1 MRTQRKYFH
10 IGKWK
15 SSLAK
20 VGAFFV
26 CVLSKSWTFID
37 LNSKNDCCGKWV
49 ILESFPRIVSVQRER
64 ERSQAC
70 TRRGLENFKVW
81 EKETENAVF
90 LRRLF
95 FWKKF
100 LNCWLLVSRLGLT
113 QSIIFYFQDQ
123 SEDCLYLN
131 IYTPTNS
138 AFAKGKS
145 SPFLRKKMHFWCCR
159 ITEVEYV

>member
-1 MRTQRKYFH
+1 MEIK
-10 IGKWK
+10 
-15 SSLAK
+15 
-20 VGAFFV
+20 
-26 CVLSKSWTFID
+26 LSKSWCIFCVCSFKK
-37 LNSKNDCCGKWV
+37 LNIHWPEFKKWLLWEMSHFR
-49 ILESFPRIVSVQRER
+49 IFSENSFGSAG

-100 LNCWLLVSRLGLT
+100 LLNCWLLVSRLGLT

-145 SPFLRKKMHFWCCR
+145 SPFFEKKNALLML
-159 ITEVEYV
+159 